1 MLVVFDL
8 LLKGLTMIKT
18 IACDDGST
26 GIKLA
31 VCSDGNV
38 KSVRISNRAI
48 YGRAAAFGH
57 EPDIYSC
64 ESSVY
69 TFDENAD
76 AIPTSNISYQYS
88 TQASCAIQ
96 HALLTSNFVK
106 PKEEVNLVVTL
117 PIAEFFDADNRPDI
131 NKINAKKNM
140 VMRKVTPEKYEP
152 VIIKDVKVMPEGIPA
167 ALNSLRDEKGQAL
180 HSDID
185 LVLIA
190 DIGGTTL
197 DLCLMRGIATSIVKV
212 GSYSTGMVEVHK
224 NRQKLLGYD
233 NLPPAHTDRVLQG
246 IDTCDKI
253 EQAIEPVVNKAM
265 GEINDFISSYPL
277 DHIVCVGAG
286 ADKLAKKIN
295 EYRLTTYSHVKS
307 ITVAKNAEFALAE
320 AIVQIEE
327 AKNE

>member
-1 MLVVFDL
+1 
-8 LLKGLTMIKT
+8 MIKT

-26 GIKLA
+26 GVKLA
-31 VCSDGNV
+31 LCLDGEV
-38 KSVRISNRAI
+38 KSVRVSNRAI
-48 YGRAAAFGH
+48 HGRAASFGY

-64 ESSVY
+64 ESNVY
-69 TFDENAD
+69 TFDEKSD

-88 TQASCAIQ
+88 AQASCAIQ
-96 HALLTSNFVK
+96 HALLTSGFVE
-106 PKEEVNLVVTL
+106 PKDEVNLIVTL
-117 PIAEFFDADNRPDI
+117 PIAEFFDADNRP
-131 NKINAKKNM
+131 NVKNINAKKSM
-140 VMRKVTPEKYEP
+140 VMRTVVPEKYAP
-152 VIIKDVKVMPEGIPA
+152 VIIKEVKVMPEGIPA
-167 ALNSLRDEKGQAL
+167 ALNSLRDDKGRAL

-246 IDTCDKI
+246 IDSCNKI
-253 EQAIEPVVNKAM
+253 ELAIEPVMNKAI
-265 GEINDFISSYPL
+265 GEINDFVSSYPL

-286 ADKLAKKIN
+286 AGTLAKKIN
-295 EYRLTTYSHVKS
+295 EHRVTTYSHVKT
-307 ITVAKNAEFALAE
+307 ITVANNAEFALAE
-320 AIVQIEE
+320 AIVEIEE
-327 AKNE
+327 AKHHE